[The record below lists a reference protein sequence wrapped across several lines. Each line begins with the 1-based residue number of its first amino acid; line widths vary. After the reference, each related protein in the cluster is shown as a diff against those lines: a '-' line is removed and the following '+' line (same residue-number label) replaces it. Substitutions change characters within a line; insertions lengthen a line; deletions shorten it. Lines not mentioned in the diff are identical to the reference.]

1 MAQIR
6 NVDGLVMGQS
16 GANPMIMGTRMVT
29 NAKGTPGY
37 QYRYTIASGN
47 PLIHI
52 YTRFYLTFSQTNA
65 PSEDFWT
72 SEIASMGTYFDTSG
86 NGTQSGA
93 QDWRDSTYVGYGQI
107 MSTRQADTY
116 FYSTSTSA
124 FPGAFSSVAFIW
136 CNRWD
141 YVTVSLL

>member
-6 NVDGLVMGQS
+6 NIDGLVMGQS
-16 GANPMIMGTRMVT
+16 GANPMIMGTRMIS

-37 QYRYTIASGN
+37 QYRYTIAAGN

-52 YTRFYLTFSQTNA
+52 YTRFYLSLSQTNV

-72 SEIASMGTYFDTSG
+72 TEIASMGTYFDTNG
-86 NGTQSGA
+86 NGTQTGA
-93 QDWRDSTYVGYGQI
+93 QDWRDSAYVGYGQTF
-107 MSTRQADTY
+107 STRQADSY
-116 FYSTSTSA
+116 FWDTSA
-124 FPGAFSSVAFIW
+124 GFPVSISTVAFIW